1 MSLRQHFLILFL
13 ISAFSFSVKAKE
25 HFDPIF
31 TYQLSDEQLKPID
44 AKLKSILDRL
54 LKGAEKLKNEMADPE
69 ERTKPAF
76 DVDFDISY
84 EHSRDMRAN
93 TTHVYN
99 VQADPVTGR
108 KKSPISTYRGLL
120 EFVESEDE
128 LAGIIGHEMVHS
140 KHGIDQNGKKLPV
153 SSRWMQQ
160 RGNEFQAD
168 IMGAKIARA
177 AGYDPRHV
185 QKALARLAKFEDNK
199 VDRSNFNNLGV
210 EFLKEMGAAH
220 PSIQERYNTFNGF
233 LHFENRIAS
242 LDRAKDNP
250 YDGWLEK
257 YKRAINAPWSKD
269 EPNRG
274 METFLKRL
282 LELTDLKDKAPHE
295 KIAFINHILFE
306 EPRYQSL
313 FYHGLMVDPH
323 VNPNPVFSKITFDP
337 ERLTFEAKADKGNL
351 IWNLPHYGVP
361 LPSSAPT
368 KEFLKEIDGEV
379 VLAKVQEILG
389 ASPDKNSR
397 LAANNLFHN
406 VSKTFEPTQVRR
418 LLTPID
424 KVYPNQSQ
432 WRFSPERILNM
443 QNSLLAAPNIKSYD
457 EYIREKLF
465 MTPEQEIEQLMKLA
479 KARVALVKS
488 GKVEASDKELS
499 LIFNS
504 MESIP
509 ARYWTVDLSNDYV
522 RILPTMHASQFGN
535 QRSWG
540 WNNWPGMNSGFRFQN
555 ESIKLDS
562 AALRCLNGNNK
573 YLRKMMGERDVP
585 LSLRMI
591 ASHNYFHEKANK
603 ASYLPTIQS
612 VGEYIHAYKDVDKL
626 GAQVLNDSMVFNTVV
641 AKKSWKCDVDSV
653 DRLFHDLDF
662 SWLKNAGKDK
672 NRRITG
678 EVLGFDVDVEMK
690 APGLNEIV
698 QEFDK
703 RGYADPTLTESL
715 EKAQVYLKNSSVQF
729 DIKYSEKLQ
738 REFMARVERDSLKP
752 LSLEE
757 KAKMHIALTQV
768 GNTPF
773 SDALAESVYLNPK
786 FKCVECME
794 KALDQGKVWDFAT
807 RKKIHDRWFDLEG
820 QSRLAKLPD
829 NKARMDSFQIRL
841 NHWFPEP
848 SYERGDIVE
857 DFSNHIQSSYAEAK
871 TLDPWKLPR
880 DTNNESAAAR
890 IFSAIRKEMAGDPKY
905 PKRPMEFVKFLIG
918 SGDFPKMPSVKME
931 DSDRDGVYKVKDPI
945 TGETM
950 KTKGFTQDVI
960 GPERI
965 KKLFDS
971 LSPELRAGVL
981 SYYLSPPK
989 GLLSNPKFSKDI
1001 KKIILSGVDSK
1012 HRADASLFLEAL
1024 LHAQQKVQPHEV
1036 PLTVGYLLAQ
1046 TGGKSRGVGIVLKE
1060 ALVSQGAAG
1069 VSFGQKLYQRRML
1082 PPDMLED
1089 LADLQDKADPPSRLE
1104 SYEQLIKRLDLK
1116 NPDAEIKLAKV
1127 LGSASAKVVLK
1138 VMKTDGEAA
1147 AWEAVKML
1155 RPNFHRGLEVQEEML
1170 REFVDYLEV
1179 HGDGRHRGLK
1189 PIFDDT
1195 FASLRRQSDLRTEP
1209 RVRAQVEKL
1218 YLYNAEGQKQAVDRH
1233 GYEWAV
1239 AQPKNQGA
1247 QEHLREGLVE
1257 GKTVKALSEA
1267 DRAKIAPSLFEKEES
1282 ILFKNLNSPHND
1294 EDIYFERD
1302 RHFGNYIVD
1311 GKKITVIDYPLL
1323 TSINV
1328 GERKAVFSL
1337 LGNAEIGRSFGRSLP
1352 KVFEEDLLK
1361 VMREV
1366 DQDGATTVTSKYKEA
1381 LKDWLSKKDAKKN
1394 AAAQVFELF
1403 SAMENRGIKIKE
1415 SVHSYLT
1422 ALGHLEGASHYLPKS
1437 AQGVGKLQKVVTD
1450 IVKKDLE
1457 PKLAQLTTFEKCQ
1470 LTLSRLIKK

>member
-1 MSLRQHFLILFL
+1 LIL

-25 HFDPIF
+25 YFDPIF
-31 TYQLSDEQLKPID
+31 TYQLSEEELKPID
-44 AKLKSILDRL
+44 AKLKSILERL
-54 LKGAEKLKNEMADPE
+54 LKGAEKLKNEMADPD

-76 DVDFDISY
+76 DVDFDITY

-93 TTHVYN
+93 TARVYN
-99 VQADPVTGR
+99 VQSEALSGR
-108 KKSPISTYRGLL
+108 KKVPINIYRGLL

-128 LAGIIGHEMVHS
+128 LAAIIGHEMVHS
-140 KHGIDQNGKKLPV
+140 KHGIDDGGQKLAL

-177 AGYDPRHV
+177 AGYDPRDV

-257 YKRAINAPWSKD
+257 YKRALNAPWSKD
-269 EPNRG
+269 EPNHG

-282 LELTDLKDKAPHE
+282 LELTDLKDKSPHE

-306 EPRYQSL
+306 EPRYQAL

-323 VNPNPVFSKITFDP
+323 VNPNPVFSRIDFDP
-337 ERLTFEAKADKGNL
+337 KSLSFEAKADTGRL
-351 IWNLPHYGVP
+351 IWNLPYHGVP
-361 LPSSAPT
+361 LPRTAPT
-368 KEFLKEIDGEV
+368 KEYLKEIDGEV
-379 VLAKVQEILG
+379 VLAKVNEILG
-389 ASPDKNSR
+389 AKPDKSAK
-397 LAANNLFHN
+397 LAANNLYHN
-406 VSKTFEPTQVRR
+406 VSKAFTPTKQRSLLPPFEQVYS
-418 LLTPID
+418 
-424 KVYPNQSQ
+424 KQSQ
-432 WRFSPERILNM
+432 WRYSPERILGM
-443 QNSLLAAPNIKSYD
+443 QNNLLAAKDIKSYD
-457 EYIREKLF
+457 DFLRERIYL
-465 MTPEQEIEQLMKLA
+465 TPEQEAEQLVKLA
-479 KARVALVKS
+479 KERVSLIKN
-488 GKVEASDKELS
+488 GKVPKADGELS
-499 LIFNS
+499 LIFDS
-504 MESIP
+504 MGIIP
-509 ARYWTVDLSNDYV
+509 ARFWTLNLADDYV
-522 RILPTMHASQFGN
+522 KLLPDMHATHFGK
-535 QRSWG
+535 QQSWS
-540 WNNWPGMNSGFRFQN
+540 WRNWPGMNSGFPGGS
-555 ESIKLDS
+555 EALKLDS
-562 AALRCLNGNNK
+562 ASLRCLNGNNK
-573 YLRKMMGERDVP
+573 YLRRMMGDREVP

-591 ASHNYFHEKANK
+591 ASHSYFDEKANK
-603 ASYLPTIQS
+603 ASYLPTVQS
-612 VGEYIHAYKDVDKL
+612 VGEYIGAYKEVDKL
-626 GAQVLNDSMVFNTVV
+626 GSRVLNDSMAFNTVL
-641 AKKSWKCDVDSV
+641 AKKSWKCDVNSV
-653 DRLFHDLDF
+653 DRLFNDLDF
-662 SWLKNAGKDK
+662 SWLKNAGKEK
-672 NRRITG
+672 NRKITG

-690 APGLNEIV
+690 APGLNEIYK
-698 QEFDK
+698 EFDK
-703 RGYADPTLTESL
+703 RGYSDPTLKESL
-715 EKAQVYLKNSSVQF
+715 EKAEVYLKNSSVQF

-738 REFMARVERDSLKP
+738 REFMARVERDSSKP

-757 KAKMHIALTQV
+757 KAKMHMALTQV

-773 SDALAESVYLNPK
+773 SDALAESVYLNPN

-807 RKKIHDRWFDLEG
+807 RKKVHDRWFELEG
-820 QSRLAKLPD
+820 QKRMAQLPD

-848 SYERGDIVE
+848 SYERGDVVE
-857 DFSNHIQSSYAEAK
+857 DFSNHIQSTYAEAK

-880 DTNNESAAAR
+880 DANNESAAAR

-905 PKRPMEFVKFLIG
+905 PKRPLEFVKFLIG
-918 SGDFPKMPSVKME
+918 SGNFPNMPSVKME
-931 DSDRDGVYKVKDPI
+931 DSDRDGIYKVKDPI

-950 KTKGFTQDVI
+950 KTKGFTQDVV

-989 GLLSNPKFSKDI
+989 GLLSNPKFSNDI
-1001 KKIILSGVDSK
+1001 KKIILSGVDTK
-1012 HRADASLFLEAL
+1012 YRADASLFLEAL

-1046 TGGKSRGVGIVLKE
+1046 TGGKSRGVGKVLKE
-1060 ALVSQGAAG
+1060 ALISQGAAG

-1116 NPDAEIKLAKV
+1116 NPDAEIKLSKV

-1138 VMKTDGEAA
+1138 VMKTEGEAA

-1218 YLYNAEGQKQAVDRH
+1218 YLYNTEGQKQAVDRH

-1267 DRAKIAPSLFEKEES
+1267 DRAKIAPALYEKEES

-1337 LGNAEIGRSFGRSLP
+1337 LGNAEISRSFGRSLP
-1352 KVFEEDLLK
+1352 AVFEEDLLK

-1366 DQDGATTVTSKYKEA
+1366 DQDGASTVTSKYKEA
-1381 LKDWLSKKDAKKN
+1381 LKDWLAKKDAKKN

-1437 AQGVGKLQKVVTD
+1437 SQGVGKLQKVVTD

-1457 PKLAQLTTFEKCQ
+1457 PKLAQLSTFEKCQ
-1470 LTLSRLIKK
+1470 LALSRLIKK